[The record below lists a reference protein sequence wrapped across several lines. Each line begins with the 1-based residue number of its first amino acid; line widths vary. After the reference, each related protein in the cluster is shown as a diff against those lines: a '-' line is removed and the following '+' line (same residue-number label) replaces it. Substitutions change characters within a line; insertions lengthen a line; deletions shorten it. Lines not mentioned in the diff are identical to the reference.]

1 MLAKKLSSRDTLLS
15 AALDAFG
22 RHGFDSASTRDI
34 AKAAGMPM
42 SQITYHFGGKDG
54 LYLACAQMIADH
66 MGALMGETLAAIE
79 AALAASPD
87 RQTARACISQLL
99 SGLAVAMLDPA
110 MLPYSRFIVREQ
122 AEPTRA
128 FDILYSGMM
137 GRILVAMEQ
146 MVARISGQ
154 TGQATRLMAMAMLGQ
169 LLAFRVAQA
178 SVLAFTGWA
187 SVGPDEVA
195 AIRATLLF
203 NVEAI
208 CDRLEKGPCP

>member
-1 MLAKKLSSRDTLLS
+1 MLAKKPSSRDTLLS

-34 AKAAGMPM
+34 AKAAGTPM

-79 AALAASPD
+79 AELAASSD
-87 RQTARACISQLL
+87 RQTARACLSRLL
-99 SGLAVAMLDPA
+99 SGLAIGILDPA
-110 MLPYSRFIVREQ
+110 MLPHSRFIVREQ

-137 GRILVAMEQ
+137 GQILVALET
-146 MVARISGQ
+146 MVSRISGQ
-154 TGQATRLMAMAMLGQ
+154 TGEPTRLMAMAMLGQ

-178 SVLAFTGWA
+178 SVLSFTGWRA
-187 SVGPDEVA
+187 IGPDQVA
-195 AIRATLLF
+195 AIGATLLF

>member
-1 MLAKKLSSRDTLLS
+1 MLR

-22 RHGFDSASTRDI
+22 RHGFASASTRDI
-34 AKAAGMPM
+34 AKSAGMPM

-54 LYLACAQMIADH
+54 LYLACARMIADH
-66 MGALMGETLAAIE
+66 MAALMGETLAAIE

-87 RQTARACISQLL
+87 RQTARACLSRLL
-99 SGLAVAMLDPA
+99 SGVAVALLDPA
-110 MLPYSRFIVREQ
+110 TMPYSRFIVREQ

-128 FDILYSGMM
+128 FDIIYSGMM
-137 GRILVAMEQ
+137 GQILAALET
-146 MVARISGQ
+146 MVSRISGQ
-154 TGQATRLMAMAMLGQ
+154 TGEPTRLMAMAMLGQ

-178 SVLAFTGWA
+178 SVLAFTGWGA
-187 SVGPDEVA
+187 IGPEQVA